1 VPPVLAH
8 TGGVES
14 HLLAAGVPLVGSSW
28 VDYVYIPLLSAAVV
42 LVLAL
47 VLRWSMPSRSR
58 SRRRG
63 SRVADDL
70 QGLLIGVASTDATE
84 AEWIRARLVA
94 AGVHATSRPAAA
106 RTQVLVWPDDVDT
119 ALQIV
124 AAERGR
130 RR

>member
-1 VPPVLAH
+1 M
-8 TGGVES
+8 
-14 HLLAAGVPLVGSSW
+14 LAAGVPLVGSSW

-58 SRRRG
+58 SSQSRSKPRG
-63 SRVADDL
+63 SRVADAR
-70 QGLLIGVASTDATE
+70 QGLLIGVASTDAAE
-84 AEWIRARLVA
+84 AERIRARLVA
-94 AGVHATSRPAAA
+94 AGVHATSRPVAT

-119 ALQIV
+119 AMKIV

-130 RR
+130 HR